1 MFHSRIA
8 LKSYHTPSVDF
19 KLGLM
24 GIKQLFKFLSENAPR
39 SIKVQTMDN
48 YTGRILAVDASTCL
62 YQFVVA
68 IRLGAEN
75 QHANLMNDAGE
86 VTSHIGGFLNRTLRM
101 LEAGIKPVY
110 VFDGKPPEFKSA
122 ELAERREKREK
133 AEAELK
139 EAVEAGDQ
147 EAVLKQTKRTVKVT
161 PKMNED
167 TRRLLRM
174 MGCPVIEAP
183 CEAEATCAELTKLG
197 KVYGAV
203 TEDMDVLTFGSPI
216 MIKNLFST
224 QPGGTTSGPATP
236 GLKTG
241 QKPVYEVNL
250 ATALEQLN
258 VSMDQFIDFCIL
270 CGCDYA
276 DTLRGVGPHTGFKLV
291 VEHGTLE
298 EVIKHVEDAKVPP
311 EWRFREARQ
320 LFKDPE
326 VISSDAP
333 ELEFDWTMEPDYDG
347 LRKFL
352 IEENQFNVDRVEKN
366 IERLKACKKAK
377 TQMRLDSFFKSGGV
391 NVKDNEKFDP
401 FKKKDTAKR
410 GSSVGASKANAKKFK
425 R

>member
-1 MFHSRIA
+1 
-8 LKSYHTPSVDF
+8 
-19 KLGLM
+19 M
-24 GIKQLFKFLSENAPR
+24 GIKQLFKFLSENANR
-39 SIKVQTMDN
+39 SIKVQTMEN
-48 YTGRILAVDASTCL
+48 YTGRVLAVDASMCL

-122 ELAERREKREK
+122 ELQDRKEKREK

-161 PKMNED
+161 SKMNQD
-167 TRRLLRM
+167 IRRLLRM
-174 MGCPVIEAP
+174 MGCPIIEAP
-183 CEAEATCAELTKLG
+183 CEAEATCAEMVKLG
-197 KVYGAV
+197 KAYGAV
-203 TEDMDVLTFGSPI
+203 TEDMDVLTFGSKV

-224 QPGGTTSGPATP
+224 QSSSGPSTP

-250 ATALEQLN
+250 DVALEQLN
-258 VSMDQFIDFCIL
+258 ITMDQFIDFCIL

-276 DTLRGVGPHTGFKLV
+276 DTLRGVGPHTGFKLI
-291 VEHGTLE
+291 VEHGTIE
-298 EVIKHVEDAKVPP
+298 EVINNVDAEKVPP
-311 EWRFREARQ
+311 SWMFKEARH
-320 LFKDPE
+320 LFKEPE
-326 VISSDAP
+326 VIAADSPD
-333 ELEFDWTMEPDYDG
+333 LNFDWTIEPDYDG
-347 LRKFL
+347 IRKFL
-352 IEENQFNVDRVEKN
+352 IEENQFNPDRVEKN

-377 TQMRLDSFFKSGGV
+377 TQMRLDSFFKSSGV
-391 NVKDNEKFDP
+391 TVKDSDKFDP
-401 FKKKDTAKR
+401 FKKKDSGKRASGAAKA
-410 GSSVGASKANAKKFK
+410 GAASKKFK
-425 R
+425 GK

>member
-1 MFHSRIA
+1 
-8 LKSYHTPSVDF
+8 
-19 KLGLM
+19 M
-24 GIKQLFKFLSENAPR
+24 GIKQLFKFLSENANR
-39 SIKVQTMDN
+39 SIKVQTMEN
-48 YTGRILAVDASTCL
+48 YTGRVLAVDASMCL

-122 ELAERREKREK
+122 ELQERKEKREK

-161 PKMNED
+161 PKMNQD
-167 TRRLLRM
+167 IRRLLTM
-174 MGCPVIEAP
+174 MGCPIIEAP
-183 CEAEATCAELTKLG
+183 CEAEATCAEMVKLG
-197 KVYGAV
+197 KAYGAV
-203 TEDMDVLTFGSPI
+203 TEDMDVLTFGSNV

-224 QPGGTTSGPATP
+224 QTGGSSGPSTTP
-236 GLKTG
+236 GLKPG

-250 ATALEQLN
+250 DVALDQLDIT
-258 VSMDQFIDFCIL
+258 MDQFIDFCIL

-276 DTLRGVGPHTGFKLV
+276 DTLRGIGPHTGFKLIA
-291 VEHGTLE
+291 EHKTIE
-298 EVIKHVEDAKVPP
+298 EVINHVDAEKVPP
-311 EWRFREARQ
+311 NWMYKEARV
-320 LFKDPE
+320 LFTNPE
-326 VISSDAP
+326 VIAAEAP
-333 ELEFDWTMEPDYDG
+333 ELNFDFTIEPDYDG

-352 IEENQFNVDRVEKN
+352 IEENQFNPDRVEKN

-377 TQMRLDSFFKSGGV
+377 TQMRLDSFFKSSGV
-391 NVKDNEKFDP
+391 TLKDSDKFDP
-401 FKKKDTAKR
+401 FKKKDTKRPSAASAKA
-410 GSSVGASKANAKKFK
+410 GPKKFK

>member
-1 MFHSRIA
+1 
-8 LKSYHTPSVDF
+8 
-19 KLGLM
+19 M
-24 GIKQLFKFLSENAPR
+24 GIKQLFKFLSENANR
-39 SIKVQTMDN
+39 SIKVQTMEN
-48 YTGRILAVDASTCL
+48 YTGRVLAVDASMCL

-75 QHANLMNDAGE
+75 QHQNLMNDAGE

-122 ELAERREKREK
+122 ELQERKEKREK
-133 AEAELK
+133 AETELK

-161 PKMNED
+161 PKMNQD
-167 TRRLLRM
+167 IRRLLRM
-174 MGCPVIEAP
+174 MGCPIIEAP
-183 CEAEATCAELTKLG
+183 CEAEATCAEMVKVG
-197 KVYGAV
+197 KAYGAV
-203 TEDMDVLTFGSPI
+203 TEDMDVLTFGSTV

-224 QPGGTTSGPATP
+224 QAGGPSGSASTAP
-236 GLKTG
+236 GLKPG

-258 VSMDQFIDFCIL
+258 VTMDQFIDFCIL

-276 DTLRGVGPHTGFKLV
+276 DTLRGVGPHNGFKLI

-298 EVIKHVEDAKVPP
+298 EVIKNVDAEKVPP
-311 EWRFREARQ
+311 NWMFKEARE
-320 LFKDPE
+320 LFKNPE
-326 VISSDAP
+326 VIAADAP
-333 ELEFDWTMEPDYDG
+333 ALNFDWTLEPDYDG

-352 IEENQFNVDRVEKN
+352 IEENQFSADRVEKN
-366 IERLKACKKAK
+366 IERLRACKKAK
-377 TQMRLDSFFKSGGV
+377 TQMRLDSFFKSAGTS
-391 NVKDNEKFDP
+391 VKDSDKFDP
-401 FKKKDTAKR
+401 FKKKDAKR
-410 GSSVGASKANAKKFK
+410 SASAKAGPGANKKFK

>member
-1 MFHSRIA
+1 
-8 LKSYHTPSVDF
+8 
-19 KLGLM
+19 M
-24 GIKQLFKFLSENAPR
+24 GIKQLFKFLSENANR
-39 SIKVQTMDN
+39 SIKVQSMDN
-48 YTGRILAVDASTCL
+48 YTGRVLAVDASMCL

-122 ELAERREKREK
+122 ELQERKEKREK

-161 PKMNED
+161 PKMNQD
-167 TRRLLRM
+167 IRRLLTM
-174 MGCPVIEAP
+174 MGCPIIEAP
-183 CEAEATCAELTKLG
+183 CEAEATCAEIIKLG
-197 KVYGAV
+197 RAYGAV
-203 TEDMDVLTFGSPI
+203 TEDMDVLTFGSKV

-224 QPGGTTSGPATP
+224 QAGGPGSTTTPASTP
-236 GLKTG
+236 GTKPG

-250 ATALEQLN
+250 DVALEQLN

-276 DTLRGVGPHTGFKLV
+276 DTLKGVGPHNGFKLI
-291 VEHGTLE
+291 VEHGSIE
-298 EVIKHVEDAKVPP
+298 EVMKNVDADKIPP
-311 EWRFREARQ
+311 NWMYKEARY
-320 LFKDPE
+320 LFKNPE
-326 VISSDAP
+326 VISADDPA
-333 ELEFDWTMEPDYDG
+333 LDFDFTIEPDYDG

-352 IEENQFNVDRVEKN
+352 IDENQFNADRVEKN

-377 TQMRLDSFFKSGGV
+377 TQMRLDSFFKSSGV
-391 NVKDNEKFDP
+391 TIKDSDKFDP
-401 FKKKDTAKR
+401 FKRKDAKR
-410 GSSVGASKANAKKFK
+410 PSAMAKAGAKKLK

>member
-1 MFHSRIA
+1 MDPPQFTSDNI
-8 LKSYHTPSVDF
+8 
-19 KLGLM
+19 M

-39 SIKVQTMDN
+39 SIKVQTMEN
-48 YTGRILAVDASTCL
+48 YTGRVLAVDASTCL

-101 LEAGIKPVY
+101 FEAGIKPVY

-161 PKMNED
+161 SKMNED

-174 MGCPVIEAP
+174 MGCPIIEAP
-183 CEAEATCAELTKLG
+183 CEAEATCAEMTKLN

-203 TEDMDVLTFGSPI
+203 TEDMDVLTFGSPV

-224 QPGGTTSGPATP
+224 QPGGTTSTTP
-236 GLKTG
+236 GLKPG
-241 QKPVYEVNL
+241 QKPVYEINL
-250 ATALEQLN
+250 AVALEQLN
-258 VSMDQFIDFCIL
+258 VSMDQFVDFCIL

-276 DTLRGVGPHTGFKLV
+276 DTLRGVGPHTGFKLIA
-291 VEHGTLE
+291 EHGTIE
-298 EVIKHVEDAKVPP
+298 EVIKNVEEAKVPP
-311 EWRFREARQ
+311 EWRFKEARQ
-320 LFKDPE
+320 LFKEPE
-326 VISSDAP
+326 VIAADAS
-333 ELEFDWTMEPDYDG
+333 ELEFDWTIEPDYEG

-352 IEENQFNVDRVEKN
+352 IDDNQFNPERVEKN

-377 TQMRLDSFFKSGGV
+377 TQMRLDSFFKASGPS
-391 NVKDNEKFDP
+391 VKDSEKFDP
-401 FKKKDTAKR
+401 FKKKDAGKRAPAKA
-410 GSSVGASKANAKKFK
+410 GGAAAKKFK

>member
-1 MFHSRIA
+1 MFHESIQR
-8 LKSYHTPSVDF
+8 LQR
-19 KLGLM
+19 M
-24 GIKQLFKFLSENAPR
+24 GIKQLFKFLSENAPK
-39 SIKVQTMDN
+39 SVKVQTMEN
-48 YTGRILAVDASTCL
+48 YTGRVLAVDASMCL

-122 ELAERREKREK
+122 ELQERKEKREK

-139 EAVEAGDQ
+139 TAIEAGDA

-161 PKMNED
+161 PKMNQD
-167 TRRLLRM
+167 IRRLLTM
-174 MGCPVIEAP
+174 MGCPIIEAP
-183 CEAEATCAELTKLG
+183 CEAEATCAEMVKQG
-197 KVYGAV
+197 KVYGSV
-203 TEDMDVLTFGSPI
+203 TEDMDVLTFGSTI

-224 QPGGTTSGPATP
+224 QTGGGPSTP
-236 GLKTG
+236 GLKAG

-250 ATALEQLN
+250 DVALEQLN

-276 DTLRGVGPHTGFKLV
+276 DTLRGVGPNNGFKLIA
-291 VEHGTLE
+291 EHGTIE
-298 EVIKHVEDAKVPP
+298 EVIKHIEADKVPDN
-311 EWRFREARQ
+311 WIYKEARR
-320 LFKDPE
+320 LFKEPE
-326 VISSDAP
+326 VISTDAP
-333 ELEFDWTMEPDYDG
+333 ELNFDWTLEPDYEG

-352 IEENQFNVDRVEKN
+352 VDENQFSEDRVAKN

-377 TQMRLDSFFKSGGV
+377 TQMRLDSFFKSSGV
-391 NVKDNEKFDP
+391 SVKDSDKFDP
-401 FKKKDTAKR
+401 FKKKDAGKR
-410 GSSVGASKANAKKFK
+410 AGPAGKAGAAKKFK